1 VLSNQETQLHLPRI
15 HPYQPPERFLDLP
28 SQFDEHEQQRRILMD
43 DAYSRA
49 SQKGDEE
56 EEDMEGVM
64 EDLEELSR
72 LMAQFKEL
80 NKKQAE
86 RFERFV
92 CACVLKLIGTR
103 CMCMT
108 ITGWMCILM
117 LAGGTKM

>member
-1 VLSNQETQLHLPRI
+1 
-15 HPYQPPERFLDLP
+15 
-28 SQFDEHEQQRRILMD
+28 MD

-92 CACVLKLIGTR
+92 CVCVLARVRMHVLTLTGLMCTLI
-103 CMCMT
+103 
-108 ITGWMCILM
+108 